1 MDPRD
6 EDNKAPAYTIRKA
19 QRSSAKPIVGLYSL
33 SGGGKTYSSLILARG
48 CVGPSGRIVMIET
61 EEGRGEAYA
70 DAGEHPE
77 IGGYEVIPMTGNFS
91 PRAYGAAIDVA
102 NKALPDA
109 LIVDSGSH
117 EWAGIGGV
125 LDMAYK
131 NEEAGKKGL
140 QVWQKPKIDHQMYF
154 LNRLLQ
160 TPIPLVI
167 LNLRA
172 KYPMVETVQNG
183 RKVPTRSDVL
193 EPIQSEDILYELFV
207 HGWIDREHKFHVGNS
222 PLASL
227 RAIFPDK
234 EPITL
239 ETGQK
244 LRAWMDGRA
253 KPGSKGTGINL
264 YGVDGSVLSRHERLG
279 EWLDAFVAKIGE
291 APDPDNAQAFWESNE
306 ANFTAGME
314 KAAGNPEAAKK
325 FNDAAKFAMEK
336 RTPPMPEEDNQL
348 PL

>member
-6 EDNKAPAYTIRKA
+6 DDNKAPAYTIRKA
-19 QRSSAKPIVGLYSL
+19 QRSSSKPIIGLYAL
-33 SGGGKTYSSLILARG
+33 SGGGKTYTSLLLARA
-48 CVGPSGRIVMIET
+48 CVGPDGRIVMVET

-70 DAGEHPE
+70 DPNEYPE
-77 IGGYEVIPMTGNFS
+77 IGGYDVIPMSGNFS
-91 PRAYGAAIDVA
+91 PRSYGAAIDVA
-102 NKALPDA
+102 NKARPDA

-167 LNLRA
+167 LNMRA
-172 KYPMVETVQNG
+172 KYPMVEGKDDRG
-183 RKVPTRSDVL
+183 RNVPVRSKIL

-222 PLASL
+222 PSKSL
-227 RAIFPDK
+227 REVFPDG
-234 EPITL
+234 EPITA
-239 ETGQK
+239 ETGRK
-244 LRAWMDGRA
+244 LRAWMEGRG
-253 KPGSKGTGINL
+253 KPKATGIRL
-264 YGVDGSVLSRHERLG
+264 FGADGEVISTHERLG
-279 EWLDAFVAKIGE
+279 EWLDAFVEKMRE

-325 FNDAAKFAMEK
+325 FNDAVKFAMEK

>member
-6 EDNKAPAYTIRKA
+6 QEENKAPPYSIRKA
-19 QRSSAKPIVGLYSL
+19 MRSSSKPTIGLYSL

-48 CVGPSGRIVMIET
+48 CVGPEGRIVMIET

-70 DAGEHPE
+70 DPQEHPE
-77 IGGYEVIPMTGNFS
+77 IGGYEVIPMSGNFS
-91 PRAYGAAIDVA
+91 PRAYGMAIDVA
-102 NKALPDA
+102 NKARPDA
-109 LIVDSGSH
+109 LIIDSGSH

-154 LNRLLQ
+154 LNRILQ

-172 KYPMVETVQNG
+172 KYPMVEEKNDRGRTVP
-183 RKVPTRSDVL
+183 VRSKIL

-222 PLASL
+222 PSKSL
-227 RAIFPDK
+227 REIFPDG

-239 ETGQK
+239 ETGRK
-244 LRAWMDGRA
+244 LRAWMDGR
-253 KPGSKGTGINL
+253 GSKPQSKGVTL
-264 YGVDGSVLSRHERLG
+264 YNAAGETVATFEKLGQWLEGFTRLIRESAG
-279 EWLDAFVAKIGE
+279 YDE
-291 APDPDNAQAFWESNE
+291 AQAIWELNE
-306 ANFTAGME
+306 ATFTAGME
-314 KAAGNPEAAKK
+314 RASANPEAFKM
-325 FNDAAKFAMEK
+325 FNDAARFAMEK
-336 RTPPMPEEDNQL
+336 RTPPMDDGQL
-348 PL
+348 L